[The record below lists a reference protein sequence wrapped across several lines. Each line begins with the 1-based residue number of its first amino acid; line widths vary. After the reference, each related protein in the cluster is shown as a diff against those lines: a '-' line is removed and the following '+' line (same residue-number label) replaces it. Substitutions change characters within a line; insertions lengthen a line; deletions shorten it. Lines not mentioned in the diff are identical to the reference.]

1 MISVLFRAVMSEC
14 NLTQQ
19 DLADLMG
26 VPLQRVKRIALGHV
40 KKLAPGEIRALVE
53 ELHVSA
59 DWLATGA
66 GPMFRP
72 QQTEDQD
79 AFAQRMQAVSAM
91 GTVVDALPL
100 PEQERSRLKVL
111 LTGDAV
117 TDGQLIAQ
125 ALAGGLKPDEA
136 ALLDN
141 YRHASPEGKKAIK
154 ATSDALAQPE
164 KGRKAAG

>member
-1 MISVLFRAVMSEC
+1 MAAKG
-14 NLTQQ
+14 LTQQ
-19 DLADLMG
+19 DLADLTG
-26 VPLQRVKRIALGHV
+26 ASLSRVKAITSGRVA
-40 KKLAPGEIRALVE
+40 KLKPDEIKALVE

-59 DWLATGA
+59 DWLATGT
-66 GPMFRP
+66 GPMFRS
-72 QQTEDQD
+72 QQAEDQG

-100 PEQERSRLKVL
+100 PEPERSRLKVL

-154 ATSDALAQPE
+154 ATSDALAKPE